1 MTPGEAIDII
11 ENKIQIDVSLC
22 TKEEVE
28 QYQEALYM
36 AIAALRG
43 PTRERGELERGGKER
58 HAYWYDV
65 GAGGGYCSACR
76 YKAKDRGRYCQH
88 CGARMDAKKGE

>member
-1 MTPGEAIDII
+1 MELF
-11 ENKIQIDVSLC
+11 K
-22 TKEEVE
+22 E
-28 QYQEALYM
+28 QYIHHKAMGHKPQAQGWQGAIQLLYD
-36 AIAALRG
+36 APSITPQNEPR
-43 PTRERGELERGGKER
+43 ELERGGAER

-76 YKAKDRGRYCQH
+76 YKSKDRGRYCQH

>member
-1 MTPGEAIDII
+1 MNDEQKTAMKGLEINLQAGAVVPGTARM
-11 ENKIQIDVSLC
+11 LR
-22 TKEEVE
+22 
-28 QYQEALYM
+28 
-36 AIAALRG
+36 AALVYLR
-43 PTRERGELERGGKER
+43 ELEQGGAER

-88 CGARMDAKKGE
+88 CGARMDKTRDEKR

>member
-1 MTPGEAIDII
+1 MDTGKPTLDEVIRWMEQHQAGAVVPGT
-11 ENKIQIDVSLC
+11 SRMLR
-22 TKEEVE
+22 
-28 QYQEALYM
+28 
-36 AIAALRG
+36 AALDYL
-43 PTRERGELERGGKER
+43 RELAQCGAER

-76 YKAKDRGRYCQH
+76 CKSTDRGRYCQH

>member
-1 MTPGEAIDII
+1 METGQPTLPEVIRWMEHHAAGATMPGTSRMLRTALGYL
-11 ENKIQIDVSLC
+11 SMA
-22 TKEEVE
+22 E
-28 QYQEALYM
+28 Q
-36 AIAALRG
+36 
-43 PTRERGELERGGKER
+43 GGAER